1 MSVSYKNLW
10 KLLIDKGMSKSDL
23 KQASGISSVTLAKL
37 SKSEPVGASTLMKLC
52 AALNCHIPD
61 IIDCSAE
68 NQNQDEVSQ

>member
-1 MSVSYKNLW
+1 MSVSYKKLW
-10 KLLIDKGMSKSDL
+10 KLLIDRGMSKSDL

-68 NQNQDEVSQ
+68 NQAQEEVTQ